1 MKIYIGNVNIASLY
15 NELRTGFEALGHT
28 VVTVEETGHV
38 ITGKADFTLSAM
50 LDKALLGFDKK
61 FCNIPSQYRVEYQ
74 EAMRQKI
81 WKAAFSEACSSDLA
95 IFIWNSFLPE
105 WQDLP
110 LIQKNGTKVVVCF
123 AGSESRVLELENIFR
138 AKTGASVAVSARV
151 DMESILRHVRFAEL
165 HADVLIGG
173 STAGLR
179 PLYIPVTTILDTKNI
194 PCHFSNRNIP
204 TILHAPSNRA
214 TKGTDIWLRIFSE
227 LEAEGWKFT
236 VRLLENVPHHAML
249 NAMQH
254 MDIFCDGLF
263 HGGKMAREA
272 MAAGCVVL
280 SAFGCDTDAC
290 LKFWKDDDE
299 TLRQRWQVMPGT
311 ADAQFLDEQF
321 VKKAWYYDPNIN
333 PCIAVRPDTAKDAL
347 RELLRNKA
355 LRQSLALRGREVVE
369 KYCQPSA
376 VCQDI
381 IDMAFNP
388 GAFSTEAMQSYH
400 RSLLYHDCVPNT
412 AEEANIYNR
421 TTDIVRGC
429 AWYKKMYQPLQRNG
443 LIF

>member
-15 NELRTGFEALGHT
+15 SEFRTGFEALGHT
-28 VVTVEETGHV
+28 VVTVEEVGHV
-38 ITGKADFTLSAM
+38 ITDRADFALTAM
-50 LDKALLGFDKK
+50 LDEALQNFDKK
-61 FCNIPSQYRVEYQ
+61 FRNISAQQRAEYQ
-74 EAMRQKI
+74 DVMRQKI
-81 WKAAFSEACSSDLA
+81 WNSAFSEACSSDLA
-95 IFIWNSFLPE
+95 IFIWKSFLPE

-110 LIQKNGTKVVVCF
+110 LIKKHGTKVVVCF
-123 AGSESRVLELENIFR
+123 AGSESRVLELENIYR
-138 AKTGASVAVSARV
+138 AKTGASIAVSACG

-179 PLYIPVTTILDTKNI
+179 SMYIPVTTMLDTKNI
-194 PCHFSNRNIP
+194 PCRFSNRDTP

-236 VRLLENVPHHAML
+236 VRLLENVPHQTML
-249 NAMQH
+249 NTMQH

-280 SAFGCDTDAC
+280 SAFGCDSDAC
-290 LKFWKDDDE
+290 LKFWKDDDDI
-299 TLRQRWQVMPGT
+299 LRQRWQVKT
-311 ADAQFLDEQF
+311 DSSEAQFLDEQF
-321 VKKAWYYDPNIN
+321 LKKAWYFDDNIN
-333 PCIAVRPDTAKDAL
+333 PCIAVRPDTAKGAL

-355 LRQSLALRGREVVE
+355 LRQSLALRGRDVVE
-369 KYCQPSA
+369 KYCQPTE
-376 VCQDI
+376 VCKDI
-381 IDMAFNP
+381 IEMAYNP
-388 GAFSTEAMQSYH
+388 DSFRTEALQSYH
-400 RSLLYHDCVPNT
+400 RSLLYYDCVPST
-412 AEEANIYNR
+412 AEEASIYNR
-421 TTDIVRGC
+421 TTDIVREC
-429 AWYKKMYQPLQRNG
+429 SWYKKVCPSLQRDG

>member
-15 NELRTGFEALGHT
+15 NELRTGFEALGHS
-28 VVTVEETGHV
+28 VVTVEETGNV
-38 ITGKADFTLSAM
+38 ITGMADFTLTAM
-50 LDKALLGFDKK
+50 LDDALQSFDRK
-61 FCNIPSQYRVEYQ
+61 FRNIPAQQRAEYQ

-81 WKAAFSEACSSDLA
+81 RNAAFSEACSSDLA

-110 LIQKNGTKVVVCF
+110 LIKKNGTKVVVCF
-123 AGSESRVLELENIFR
+123 AGSESRVLELENILR
-138 AKTGASVAVSARV
+138 AKTGASIAVSACG
-151 DMESILRHVRFAEL
+151 DTESILRHVRFAEL

-194 PCHFSNRNIP
+194 PCHFSNRDIP

-227 LEAEGWKFT
+227 LESEGLKFT
-236 VRLLENVPHHAML
+236 VRLLENIPHHAML
-249 NAMQH
+249 KAMQH

-280 SAFGCDTDAC
+280 SAFGCDSDAC
-290 LKFWKDDDE
+290 LKFWKDDDD
-299 TLRQRWQVMPGT
+299 TLRQRWQVTPGS
-311 ADAQFLDEQF
+311 AEAQCLDEQF
-321 VKKAWYYDPNIN
+321 AKKAWYYDTNIN

-355 LRQSLALRGREVVE
+355 LRQSLALRGRDVVE
-369 KYCQPSA
+369 KYCQPA
-376 VCQDI
+376 GVCQDI

-388 GAFSTEAMQSYH
+388 DAFRTEALQSYH
-400 RSLLYHDCVPNT
+400 RSILYHDFVPNS
-412 AEEANIYNR
+412 AEEAGVYNR
-421 TTDIVRGC
+421 TTDIVREC
-429 AWYKKMYQPLQRNG
+429 SWYKKMHPPLHRDG
-443 LIF
+443 LVF